1 MRPLGIPTVADRI
14 AQMVVK
20 EQLEPELEKQF
31 HPDSYGYRP
40 NKSALEA
47 VGQAR
52 QRCWKSDWV
61 LDLDIKGFFDNIDHE
76 LMMKAVRK
84 HTDEKWVLLPIE
96 RWLKA
101 PVKMTDG
108 TQKHPEK
115 GTRQWGVISPLLANL
130 FLHYAFDQ
138 WMVRE
143 NPTISFERYADDAVC
158 HCVSRAQAEKLQ
170 QVLNERM
177 NSVGLELHPEKTKIV
192 YCKDDNR
199 HEE

>member
-52 QRCWKSDWV
+52 KRCWKSDWV

-76 LMMKAVRK
+76 LMMKAVRAGIIY
-84 HTDEKWVLLPIE
+84 DLIGCGN
-96 RWLKA
+96 
-101 PVKMTDG
+101 DG
-108 TQKHPEK
+108 SLH
-115 GTRQWGVISPLLANL
+115 RVITSPLRLAKT
-130 FLHYAFDQ
+130 AR
-138 WMVRE
+138 RE
-143 NPTISFERYADDAVC
+143 YT
-158 HCVSRAQAEKLQ
+158 AEKTASIWANVSGKVPPQFLATYPRPT
-170 QVLNERM
+170 E
-177 NSVGLELHPEKTKIV
+177 EHPASRLATSA
-192 YCKDDNR
+192 DPG
-199 HEE
+199 

>member
-20 EQLEPELEKQF
+20 EQLEPELEKQV
-31 HPDSYGYRP
+31 HPATYGYRP
-40 NKSALEA
+40 NKSALET

-52 QRCWKSDWV
+52 KRCWKSDWV
-61 LDLDIKGFFDNIDHE
+61 LDLDINGFFDNIDHE

-84 HTDEKWVLLPIE
+84 HTDEKWVLLYIE

-115 GTRQWGVISPLLANL
+115 GTPQGGVISPLLANL

-143 NPTISFERYADDAVC
+143 NPTISFGYFYPQHVWRYVAA
-158 HCVSRAQAEKLQ
+158 
-170 QVLNERM
+170 
-177 NSVGLELHPEKTKIV
+177 
-192 YCKDDNR
+192 
-199 HEE
+199 